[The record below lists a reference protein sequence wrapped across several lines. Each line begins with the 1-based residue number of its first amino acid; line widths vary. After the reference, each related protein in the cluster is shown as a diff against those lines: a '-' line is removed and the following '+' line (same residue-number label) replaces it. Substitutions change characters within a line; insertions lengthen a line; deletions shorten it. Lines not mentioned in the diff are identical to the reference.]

1 MARKTKSVR
10 MILDSG
16 EAVTATV
23 MDGFVI
29 DDLVTQSMRA
39 EGYRVLTGKDV
50 FPETSRDLKDYLIK
64 TGVLL
69 D

>member
-1 MARKTKSVR
+1 MPRKTESIR
-10 MILDSG
+10 MVLKSG

-29 DDLVTQSMRA
+29 DDLVAQGMRA
-39 EGYRVLTGKDV
+39 EGYRVVTGSDV
-50 FPETSRDLKDYLIK
+50 FNEAGRDLKDYLIK

-69 D
+69 G

>member
-1 MARKTKSVR
+1 MARKTKSIR
-10 MILDSG
+10 MLLKSG
-16 EAVTATV
+16 ESVTATV

-29 DDLVTQSMRA
+29 DELVTQGMRA
-39 EGYRVLTGKDV
+39 EGYRVLTGKNV
-50 FPETSRDLKDYLIK
+50 FNEPDRGLKDYLIK

>member
-10 MILDSG
+10 MILSSG

-29 DDLVTQSMRA
+29 DDLVVQGMKA
-39 EGYRVLTGKDV
+39 EGYRVMTGKDV
-50 FPETSRDLKDYLIK
+50 FPEPGRGLKDYLIK

>member
-1 MARKTKSVR
+1 MARKTKSIR
-10 MILDSG
+10 MVLSTG

-29 DDLVTQSMRA
+29 DDLVTQGMRA

-50 FPETSRDLKDYLIK
+50 FPEPGRDLKDYLIK

-69 D
+69 A

>member
-1 MARKTKSVR
+1 MARKTKSIR

-29 DDLVTQSMRA
+29 DDLVTQGMRA

-50 FPETSRDLKDYLIK
+50 FPEIGRDLKDYLIK

>member
-1 MARKTKSVR
+1 MARKKKSVR
-10 MILDSG
+10 MVLSSG

-29 DDLVTQSMRA
+29 DDLVAQGMRA

-50 FPETSRDLKDYLIK
+50 FPETGRDLKDYLIK

>member
-10 MILDSG
+10 MILASG

-29 DDLVTQSMRA
+29 DDLVTQGMRA

-50 FPETSRDLKDYLIK
+50 FPEPGRDLKDYLIK

-69 D
+69 A

>member
-1 MARKTKSVR
+1 MK
-10 MILDSG
+10 SG

-23 MDGFVI
+23 MDGFVV
-29 DDLVTQSMRA
+29 DDLVVQGAKA
-39 EGYRVLTGKDV
+39 EGYRVLTGNDV
-50 FPETSRDLKDYLIK
+50 FPEINRSLKDYLIK